1 MSYSIG
7 REHMHTITIRVPDEL
22 ETRLDNLVRKTGRTK
37 TFYVRTALEQF
48 IEDREDYLLAVD
60 VMERDEPTIS
70 LDELERN
77 LGLAH

>member
-1 MSYSIG
+1 MG
-7 REHMHTITIRVPDEL
+7 REHMQTITIRVPDEL

>member
-1 MSYSIG
+1 MSYSMG
-7 REHMHTITIRVPDEL
+7 REQMQTITIRVPDEL

-60 VMERDEPTIS
+60 VMGRDEPTIS